1 MSQFWHTHCYLLE
14 LNEPVDNVNRV
25 LATVRGDLRLKTMAE
40 LESERNLSPACPTAG
55 RGHVNR
61 VVDRGMGITGPDG
74 RILGQKSVRRW

>member
-1 MSQFWHTHCYLLE
+1 MLGV
-14 LNEPVDNVNRV
+14 NEPVDNVNRV

-55 RGHVNR
+55 RGYVNR